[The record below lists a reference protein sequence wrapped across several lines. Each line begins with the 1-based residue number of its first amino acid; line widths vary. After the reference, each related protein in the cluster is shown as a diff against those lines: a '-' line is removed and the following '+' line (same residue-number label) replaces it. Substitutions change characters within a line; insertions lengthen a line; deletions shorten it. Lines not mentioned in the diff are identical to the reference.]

1 MASLFSVFARVHLD
15 TSAVEKEAQQS
26 GTKSGKAYADGFYKD
41 SSGRLRQA
49 NGRFATDAQK
59 AALTSGSGAGTKFGN
74 EFGNKAGKG
83 MTSKFKDQLKG
94 LAGFSAAAFVPLGI
108 AGAVAAIGK
117 IGIQYENNLNIFKAV
132 SKATGEQMAQVA
144 AKARE
149 LGADVKLP
157 GVSAAGAAEAM
168 TELAKSGLNVQ
179 QSMDA
184 ARGALQLARAASI
197 SEAQAAEITGNAIN
211 AFGLQAQDSTF
222 LVDELAA
229 AANSSSVEVQ
239 DVSNAFKMAAA
250 VFSSFQSPTVGAKES
265 VTELN
270 TAIAILGNAGIKGSD
285 AGTSLK
291 QALLQ
296 LTGPSM
302 QAKDQ
307 MALLAQRAAG
317 ANISLEEQN
326 DVLRGS
332 KSVREKALAAI
343 AKHNRGLQDTGDIA
357 FTSAGKMRALPE
369 IIDLVTRGTKG
380 MTDEEKDYAITQIFG
395 ADASRAV
402 IALMK
407 GGLPA
412 YNKMRTAIMQQ
423 GAAAQVSAAKNAG
436 MGGAIDNVKSQIEN
450 ASIAVY
456 NAVKGP
462 ITTAL
467 NAIAA
472 ALPGIFATI
481 GGFFS
486 FLGQHIG
493 LIRDLAI
500 EVGIMVAA
508 FKTYQLTLLA
518 VTAATKAYAA
528 VQTLIAFVQLAAQV
542 RNFAGAMAL
551 LNATFLANPV
561 GIVVVAIAALV
572 GGLILAYKHVGWFRA
587 AVDGA
592 WKGIKIAISAT
603 VGWITGTVW
612 PALKTAW
619 DAIAAAAM
627 WLWHNVFE
635 PVWKGILAAVRFAIA
650 FITAEINIGKAIFNG
665 IATVVSWLYNNIF
678 KPVWSAIA
686 TAVHNAWTIIQVVFA
701 IMKIGVS
708 ALFAWYKAA
717 WDNVLHPV
725 FNAIVSVVKW
735 VWNNG
740 IKPQFELI
748 KAAWTAVAGWF
759 TGIYNSKVKPLFN
772 TLSLYIAA
780 IIIVLKAKF
789 ELVKAAW
796 TTVWSAISTFYTT
809 NIKPI
814 FTKLIGFL
822 QDYVVKGFTNTVNNI
837 KSAWAKV
844 QDAAKK
850 PVTFVVNSVINPLI
864 RGFNKI
870 AGAVGVKDRIAEIGG
885 FAAGGRIPGAPSA
898 VDNRLAQGPG
908 GLLKVASGEYIVNAR
923 DTAKALPL
931 LKWVNAGMKGGPGKA
946 AEYLGRKVTDYPGD
960 GSEGWAF
967 SHGGRIPGY
976 ADGGL
981 VGWVKNLGKD
991 VWGALSNPTSLIKA
1005 PLEAALSKIPG
1016 SGMIRNFLVGTGKKL
1031 INGLTGFASKIVG
1044 GGGSTPVGGRVG
1056 AAASFIKAQDGK
1068 PYVWASAGPNGYDC
1082 SGIVSAAYNIL
1093 KGRNPNQH
1101 TFSTANAESYFNQ
1114 HSLSG
1119 PLIAGWSHPGQS
1131 PASASVG
1138 HMAGQI
1144 AGMPFES
1151 RGSRGV
1157 IVGSGARRVGQFA
1170 QRGAAGL
1177 AHGGLVGNRQ
1187 VQLMDQGGAWP
1198 TGTVRANMSGHT
1210 EQVLTGGPG
1219 GDINTLADLLTAILD
1234 SIRALGPEVAAAL
1247 ERPTRRAVQLGRSRG
1262 AAT

>member
-1 MASLFSVFARVHLD
+1 MAALMTVFARFRPDTTGFKQEAEAKLRALNLD
-15 TSAVEKEAQQS
+15 AVS
-26 GTKSGKAYADGFYKD
+26 GSLGKRAGQAAAKAFGDSMSSGLGREIDAGFQKTEGKTDTAARKSGKKAGDGF
-41 SSGRLRQA
+41 
-49 NGRFATDAQK
+49 
-59 AALTSGSGAGTKFGN
+59 
-74 EFGNKAGKG
+74 GKG
-83 MTSKFKDQLKG
+83 
-94 LAGFSAAAFVPLGI
+94 FSERGGTFAKVAATAAAR
-108 AGAVAAIGK
+108 
-117 IGIQYENNLNIFKAV
+117 
-132 SKATGEQMAQVA
+132 ATLFG
-144 AKARE
+144 
-149 LGADVKLP
+149 
-157 GVSAAGAAEAM
+157 SAAGAAAPGVLHLTAAVLPAAGALVQLPAAMLAVKAATATVKIAVAGVGDAITAGLTGTSKEAKKAL
-168 TELAKSGLNVQ
+168 EQVPP
-179 QSMDA
+179 A
-184 ARGALQLARAASI
+184 ARGFAKEVIALKTPIDTLRNAVAGQFFKPLTDDVRPLAQMYFPLLTRQMSNLAGPLGGLGEQFAETARKTVVFKAVGTLFDSTRAAVVNVRGAIDPLVQSFAGLIAVTAPNLPKLALSLANAATGASRFVTEAVKSGKVNAVYQAGVATLKDLGGILVNIGSIVGSVFKASAQGAGSLLGNFRDLTGQAAAFFRSADGAGALTSIFATLGTLGAAVRTSLGAVLPAVAQSIATIGPVLSQLAPVAAQLVVALAPLLPFFTQI
-197 SEAQAAEITGNAIN
+197 SATLISALIPA
-211 AFGLQAQDSTF
+211 
-222 LVDELAA
+222 LA
-229 AANSSSVEVQ
+229 
-239 DVSNAFKMAAA
+239 
-250 VFSSFQSPTVGAKES
+250 G
-265 VTELN
+265 
-270 TAIAILGNAGIKGSD
+270 
-285 AGTSLK
+285 
-291 QALLQ
+291 
-296 LTGPSM
+296 
-302 QAKDQ
+302 
-307 MALLAQRAAG
+307 AAG
-317 ANISLEEQN
+317 WLVQHQTTAK
-326 DVLRGS
+326 VLA
-332 KSVREKALAAI
+332 SVLGGVLVATRLYAVGVAVAGAATSGWTIATKAAAI
-343 AKHNRGLQDTGDIA
+343 ASKVWAGTQA
-357 FTSAGKMRALPE
+357 FL
-369 IIDLVTRGTKG
+369 
-380 MTDEEKDYAITQIFG
+380 
-395 ADASRAV
+395 
-402 IALMK
+402 
-407 GGLPA
+407 
-412 YNKMRTAIMQQ
+412 
-423 GAAAQVSAAKNAG
+423 
-436 MGGAIDNVKSQIEN
+436 
-450 ASIAVY
+450 
-456 NAVKGP
+456 NAV
-462 ITTAL
+462 
-467 NAIAA
+467 
-472 ALPGIFATI
+472 
-481 GGFFS
+481 
-486 FLGQHIG
+486 
-493 LIRDLAI
+493 
-500 EVGIMVAA
+500 
-508 FKTYQLTLLA
+508 
-518 VTAATKAYAA
+518 
-528 VQTLIAFVQLAAQV
+528 LIA
-542 RNFAGAMAL
+542 
-551 LNATFLANPV
+551 NPI

-572 GGLILAYKHVGWFRA
+572 AGIIIAYKHSETFRNI
-587 AVDGA
+587 VDGA

-635 PVWKGILAAVRFAIA
+635 PVWMGILAAVRFAIA

-678 KPVWSAIA
+678 KPVWNAIA

-701 IMKIGVS
+701 LMKIGIGVLV
-708 ALFAWYKAA
+708 AGFKAA
-717 WDNVLHPV
+717 WDNILHPV

-772 TLSLYIAA
+772 TLSLYVAA

-908 GLLKVASGEYIVNAR
+908 GLLKVATGEYIVNAR

-967 SHGGRIPGY
+967 SGGGRIPGY

-991 VWGALSNPTSLIKA
+991 VWGALSNPTDLIKA

-1068 PYVWASAGPNGYDC
+1068 PYVWASAGPGGYDC

-1093 KGRNPNQH
+1093 KGRNPYGH
-1101 TFSTANAESYFNQ
+1101 TFSTSNAESYFNQ

-1157 IVGSGARRVGQFA
+1157 IVGSAARRVGQFA

-1177 AHGGLVGNRQ
+1177 AHGGLVNNRQ

-1219 GDINTLADLLTAILD
+1219 GDINTLADILTAILD